1 MRISTGQMF
10 QQSTNSILD
19 KQAAT
24 NRIIAQI
31 DSGKR
36 VNTAGDDPVAAIGI
50 DNLKQKNTLVA
61 QYEKNIDYATNH
73 LTISE
78 SKIGSAETLISSMR
92 EQLLRG
98 ANGSLSSVER
108 QMIADEMR
116 SSLEELQ
123 SIANSKDESGNYM
136 FAGNKTNSQPFAFD
150 TNGEIVYSG
159 DSGVRKSVVASG
171 IAMATNISGD
181 TAFMNAANPLGDY
194 GVNYLSSQKGDF
206 TVASVKITGS
216 TPHIPDT
223 YRFNF
228 VANGTGVDL
237 EVSSSGG
244 ATVKTVANFDPT
256 NAVSFNGI
264 DVKLSGTPTAGDS
277 FTIEP
282 IETISIF
289 DSFSKALALLETPE
303 GTNTPQGKSQ
313 LAQLLNDIGSG
324 QNQVSTARGI
334 AGNNLKGLESISANH
349 SEEKIINS
357 STLSIL
363 EDLDYAEAI
372 TEFEKQ
378 QLALNAVSSV
388 FSKVGSL
395 SLFDY
400 I

>member
-10 QQSTNSILD
+10 QQNTNSILN
-19 KQAAT
+19 KQSAT
-24 NRIIAQI
+24 NTIMAQI
-31 DSGKR
+31 SSGKR

-61 QYEKNIDYATNH
+61 QYEKNIDYATNR
-73 LTISE
+73 LAISE

-136 FAGNKTNSQPFAFD
+136 FAGNKTNSQPFAFN
-150 TNGEIVYSG
+150 TNGEIVYNG

-171 IAMATNISGD
+171 IAMATNIPGD

-194 GVNYLSSQKGDF
+194 GVNYLSIQQGDF
-206 TVASVKITGS
+206 TVASAKITGS
-216 TPHIPDT
+216 TPHTPDT
-223 YRFNF
+223 YTFNF

-237 EVSSSGG
+237 EVLSLGG
-244 ATVKTVANFDPT
+244 ATVKTVVNFDPT

-264 DVKLSGTPTAGDS
+264 DVKLSGTPAAGDS
-277 FTIEP
+277 FTMEP
-282 IETISIF
+282 METVSIF

-303 GTNTPQGKSQ
+303 SINSPQGKSQ
-313 LAQLLNDIGSG
+313 LAQLLDSIDSG

-334 AGNNLKGLESISANH
+334 AGNNLKNLDSISTNH